1 MRAIHFMMIDYIKVK
16 QQLYFMPL
24 FIVIA
29 LVLWGQGFSFLMPF
43 SYMIFVAIIFAT
55 APFGA
60 CKRGDAGF
68 LVLLPSTAAHRVMG
82 RFLYGMSFA
91 GLAVVC
97 SGIFMAY
104 YQITGYEI
112 ETWTVAVSLFI
123 LAFCILVITLEF
135 LLLYLVGEHLAPQLL
150 GIVRVAPAMAS
161 FFAIMYVMDDVKE
174 MGNISMDSSVGLS
187 IMYHMGSEMVQIG
200 GIAVAAALAIWAAA
214 IVICVKVTKRR
225 DFV

>member
-29 LVLWGQGFSFLMPF
+29 LLMWGQGFSILMPF
-43 SYMIFVAIIFAT
+43 SYMIFVALIFAT

-82 RFLYGMSFA
+82 RFLYGISFV
-91 GLAVVC
+91 GFAVVC
-97 SGIFMAY
+97 GGIFGVYFQM
-104 YQITGYEI
+104 TGHEM
-112 ETWTVAVSLFI
+112 ETWTVAASLFI
-123 LAFCILVITLEF
+123 LAFCMLVITLEF
-135 LLLYLVGEHLAPQLL
+135 LVLYLVGEHLAPQLL

-161 FFAIMYVMDDVKE
+161 FFAMMYVMDDVKE
-174 MGNISMDSSVGLS
+174 MGNISMDSFMGLPGV
-187 IMYHMGSEMVQIG
+187 YDMGSGMMQMGAIV
-200 GIAVAAALAIWAAA
+200 VAAALAIWAAA
-214 IVICVKVTKRR
+214 IVICVKVTKKR
-225 DFV
+225 DYV